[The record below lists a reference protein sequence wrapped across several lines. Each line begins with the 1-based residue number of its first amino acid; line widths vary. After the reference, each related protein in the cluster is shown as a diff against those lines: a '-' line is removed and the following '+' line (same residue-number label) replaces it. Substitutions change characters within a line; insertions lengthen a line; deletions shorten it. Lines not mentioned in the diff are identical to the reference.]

1 MTPPDTAPPGSDADD
16 AATAAAATQDAPAA
30 AHADAGAPAALP
42 APLPLPVVPL
52 RMQDLT
58 LVFQGP
64 FKPYVTRERE
74 DFARNI
80 RLTRAVLP
88 GARIV
93 LSTWDGVELPPGLEL
108 DAVVGSP
115 DPGGLA
121 PLKLGERKTN
131 NVNRQLATTRA
142 GLDAVETPYAA
153 KLRTD
158 CFLEHAGF
166 LDHYA
171 EQRALDG
178 GRERLL
184 ACSFFTLDPTMFERL
199 SYHLSDWFQFGPTA
213 LLREYW
219 SAPFMKAR
227 DARHYERQRH
237 ASGSTLFEQSFR
249 ARYAVEQHICMHF
262 AALRGY
268 ARPRFLND
276 VAPALQ
282 AEYRRFLAHEV
293 MLLDPWQIGLRFDK
307 YGWVGAS
314 WFQRHNN
321 LMHLDWLALADPQL
335 TGREHADGLRA
346 LIRQRQRSKD
356 RARLAFRYSRSV
368 HALLFDPR
376 LTLHPVRRL
385 AARLA
390 HRLIRG

>member
-1 MTPPDTAPPGSDADD
+1 MTPPDPAQEEAGVDLP
-16 AATAAAATQDAPAA
+16 APAA
-30 AHADAGAPAALP
+30 QPR
-42 APLPLPVVPL
+42 PVPIVPL
-52 RMQDLT
+52 RVQDLT

-80 RLTRAVLP
+80 RLTRKILP
-88 GARIV
+88 GARII
-93 LSTWDGVELPPGLEL
+93 LSTWQGVELPPGLQL
-108 DAVVGSP
+108 DAVVESP
-115 DPGGLA
+115 DPGGLP
-121 PLKLGERKTN
+121 PLKLDDRKAN
-131 NVNRQLATTRA
+131 NVNRQLITTRA
-142 GLDAVETPYAA
+142 GMAAVETPYAA

-171 EQRALDG
+171 EQRAIDG

-219 SAPFMKAR
+219 SGPPMNVR

-237 ASGSTLFEQSFR
+237 PSGSTLFERRFR
-249 ARYAVEQHICMHF
+249 ARHAVEQHFCMHF
-262 AALRGY
+262 AAGRGY
-268 ARPRFLND
+268 ACPRFLND
-276 VAPALQ
+276 VAPSLL
-282 AEYRRFLAHEV
+282 AEYRRFLAKEIL
-293 MLLDPWQIGLRFDK
+293 LLDPWQIGLRFEK
-307 YGWVGAS
+307 YGWVGMS

-335 TGREHADGLRA
+335 GGREHVEGLRT
-346 LIRQRQRSKD
+346 LIEQRQRSKD
-356 RARLAFRYSRSV
+356 KARLAFRHSTAL
-368 HALLFDPR
+368 HGLLFDPR
-376 LTLHPVRRL
+376 LTLHPLRRL
-385 AARLA
+385 AARIA
-390 HRLIRG
+390 YRLVRG